1 MKLEEM
7 NLEQVTQ
14 RLAELDEEVRNAN
27 DVEFVNK
34 ATEEKKDLL
43 ARKAELEDL
52 ESRKQAALDISAQK
66 VEPKVIETRKEN
78 EMEKT
83 FAIDSVEYRNA
94 WLNAMKNTQ
103 VSEAEQRAL
112 TGASYLVPT
121 ATANKVLDSLV
132 DMVPLLNEIDLLR
145 VKGNVTFAVNTV
157 APTVSIKEGG
167 SAVDDGGT
175 TFVQVS
181 LGSYTIS
188 TIVRIGAD
196 TASMAIDAFEGW
208 LIGKIAE
215 QLSYKIEHYIING
228 DGEGEP
234 TGIDLAFTSSAWT
247 NETDAVDWASTS
259 LGTGDIDK
267 AIGLLPAAY
276 DRNAKFLMSKK
287 TFFQSVIGLEDVN
300 NVPLVSRE
308 EGKYRI
314 RGYEVIFS
322 DQVTTGDIFYG
333 DFKRGM
339 VGNLSNEVQVERD
352 RNLTYNAWDYLGWCS
367 FDCKPSKIK
376 AIIKIASDIA

>member
-1 MKLEEM
+1 
-7 NLEQVTQ
+7 
-14 RLAELDEEVRNAN
+14 
-27 DVEFVNK
+27 
-34 ATEEKKDLL
+34 
-43 ARKAELEDL
+43 
-52 ESRKQAALDISAQK
+52 
-66 VEPKVIETRKEN
+66 
-78 EMEKT
+78 
-83 FAIDSVEYRNA
+83 
-94 WLNAMKNTQ
+94 
-103 VSEAEQRAL
+103 
-112 TGASYLVPT
+112 
-121 ATANKVLDSLV
+121 
-132 DMVPLLNEIDLLR
+132 MVPLLNEIDLLR

-157 APTVSIKEGG
+157 APTVSIKAGG
-167 SAVDDGGT
+167 SAVDDATT
-175 TFVQVS
+175 TFVNVS

-234 TGIDLAFTSSAWT
+234 TGIDLAFTSSAWADG
-247 NETDAVDWASTS
+247 TDAVDWASTS
-259 LGTGDIDK
+259 LGTVDIDK

-352 RNLTYNAWDYLGWCS
+352 RNLSYNAWDYLGWCS
-367 FDCKPSKIK
+367 FDCKPSKVK

>member
-1 MKLEEM
+1 MNLDEM
-7 NLEQVTQ
+7 NLEAVVGE
-14 RLAELDEEVRNAN
+14 LAKLDEEVRNAT
-27 DVEFVNK
+27 DAEFVIK
-34 ATEEKKDLL
+34 AAETKKDLL
-43 ARKAELEDL
+43 TRKNELEDL
-52 ESRKQAALDISAQK
+52 EQRKQAALDISVQK
-66 VEPKVIETRKEN
+66 IEPVIIERRKEDN
-78 EMEKT
+78 MEKT

-94 WLNAMKNTQ
+94 WLNAMKSTQ

-121 ATANKVLDSLV
+121 ATANKILDSLV

-157 APTVSIKEGG
+157 APTVSIKAGG
-167 SAVDDGGT
+167 SAVDEAAT

-215 QLSYKIEHYIING
+215 QLSYKIENYIING
-228 DGEGEP
+228 DGDGEP
-234 TGIDLAFTSSAWT
+234 TGIDLAYTSSAWADT
-247 NETDAVDWASTS
+247 TDAVDWASTA
-259 LGTGDIDK
+259 LGTGDIDE
-267 AIGLLPAAY
+267 AIGMLPAVY

-287 TFFQSVIGLEDVN
+287 TFFQSVIGLQDVN

-352 RNLTYNAWDYLGWCS
+352 RNLSYNAWDYLGWCS
-367 FDCKPSKIK
+367 FDCKPSKVK
-376 AIIKIASDIA
+376 AIIKIAADIA

>member
-157 APTVSIKEGG
+157 APTVSIKAGG
-167 SAVDDGGT
+167 SAVDDATT
-175 TFVQVS
+175 TFVNVS

-228 DGEGEP
+228 DGESEP
-234 TGIDLAFTSSAWT
+234 TGIDLAFVSSAWT

-259 LGTGDIDK
+259 LGTVDIDK

-352 RNLTYNAWDYLGWCS
+352 RNLSYNAWDYLGWCS
-367 FDCKPSKIK
+367 FDCKPSKVK